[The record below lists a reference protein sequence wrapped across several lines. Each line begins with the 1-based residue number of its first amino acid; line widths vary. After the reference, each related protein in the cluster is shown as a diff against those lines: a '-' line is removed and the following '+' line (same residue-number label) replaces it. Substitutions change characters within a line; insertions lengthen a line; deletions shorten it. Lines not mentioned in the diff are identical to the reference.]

1 MRFAPLTAT
10 STTSTRRH
18 HQKRTNTTTPLKR
31 ISQKKNKTSS
41 SFSRRSIITMSSTGG
56 ENGEKIQKS
65 DAEWKKSLT
74 AQQFQVLRLKGTE
87 PARTGEY
94 DKFYPSEGH
103 FVCAG
108 CGNAL
113 YSAESKFNSGCGWP
127 AFDKCYQGAVST
139 NIDETFGMRRVEIVC
154 AKCDGHLGH
163 VFENEAF
170 TATAERHCVN
180 SVSVKY
186 VEGECEKKE
195 AKVIDG
201 TSVTGGARNA
211 LSMLIRPALYF
222 AIGYSALNILAN
234 SASSFM
240 TRGAQ

>member
-1 MRFAPLTAT
+1 M
-10 STTSTRRH
+10 
-18 HQKRTNTTTPLKR
+18 
-31 ISQKKNKTSS
+31 
-41 SFSRRSIITMSSTGG
+41 
-56 ENGEKIQKS
+56 
-65 DAEWKKSLT
+65 
-74 AQQFQVLRLKGTE
+74 LKGSVS
-87 PARTGEY
+87 ANIGE
-94 DKFYPSEGH
+94 
-103 FVCAG
+103 A
-108 CGNAL
+108 
-113 YSAESKFNSGCGWP
+113 
-127 AFDKCYQGAVST
+127 
-139 NIDETFGMRRVEIVC
+139 FGMRRVEIVC

-163 VFENEAF
+163 VFENEGF

-195 AKVIDG
+195 AREG
-201 TSVTGGARNA
+201 NRWSSVTGGARNA

>member
-1 MRFAPLTAT
+1 
-10 STTSTRRH
+10 
-18 HQKRTNTTTPLKR
+18 
-31 ISQKKNKTSS
+31 
-41 SFSRRSIITMSSTGG
+41 MSSTGG

-163 VFENEAF
+163 VFENEGF
-170 TATAERHCVN
+170 TATAETTLREFSEREIRGRRVR
-180 SVSVKY
+180 K
-186 VEGECEKKE
+186 EGSEGNRWNERNGRR
-195 AKVIDG
+195 AKRAFDVD
-201 TSVTGGARNA
+201 
-211 LSMLIRPALYF
+211 
-222 AIGYSALNILAN
+222 
-234 SASSFM
+234 SASFVFCN
-240 TRGAQ
+240 RV

>member
-31 ISQKKNKTSS
+31 ISQKKNKPSS
-41 SFSRRSIITMSSTGG
+41 SRTRSIITMSSTGG

-108 CGNAL
+108 CL
-113 YSAESKFNSGCGWP
+113 ERMVAEDIKNENLAPKMVFFNEKDRS
-127 AFDKCYQGAVST
+127 F
-139 NIDETFGMRRVEIVC
+139 RRH
-154 AKCDGHLGH
+154 GH
-163 VFENEAF
+163 
-170 TATAERHCVN
+170 
-180 SVSVKY
+180 
-186 VEGECEKKE
+186 KKL
-195 AKVIDG
+195 
-201 TSVTGGARNA
+201 T
-211 LSMLIRPALYF
+211 
-222 AIGYSALNILAN
+222 
-234 SASSFM
+234 
-240 TRGAQ
+240 

>member
-1 MRFAPLTAT
+1 MRAIT
-10 STTSTRRH
+10 TTSVAQQQQQQQQQQQLAQRRRISKSFVVEQQQRTRR
-18 HQKRTNTTTPLKR
+18 RTIQTKA
-31 ISQKKNKTSS
+31 
-41 SFSRRSIITMSSTGG
+41 MS
-56 ENGEKIQKS
+56 GEKVQKS
-65 DAEWKKSLT
+65 DAEWKKELT
-74 AQQFQVLRLKGTE
+74 SQQYQVLRLKGTE

-108 CGNAL
+108 CGNPL

-127 AFDKCYQGAVST
+127 AFDKCYEGSVGT
-139 NIDETFGMRRVEIVC
+139 NVDNSFGMRRVEIVC

-163 VFENEAF
+163 VFENEGF
-170 TATAERHCVN
+170 TPTAERHCVN

-186 VEGECEKKE
+186 VEGKCDQNE

-201 TSVTGGARNA
+201 TSIAGGAQNA

-222 AIGYSALNILAN
+222 TIGYTALNVLAN

-240 TRGAQ
+240 TRSAQ

>member
-1 MRFAPLTAT
+1 MRAIT
-10 STTSTRRH
+10 TTSVAQQQQQQQQQQQLAQRR
-18 HQKRTNTTTPLKR
+18 R
-31 ISQKKNKTSS
+31 ISK
-41 SFSRRSIITMSSTGG
+41 SFVVEQQQRRRRRTIQTKAMS
-56 ENGEKIQKS
+56 GEKVQKS
-65 DAEWKKSLT
+65 DAEWKKELT
-74 AQQFQVLRLKGTE
+74 SQQYQVLRLKGTE

-108 CGNAL
+108 CGNPL

-127 AFDKCYQGAVST
+127 AFDKCYEGSVGT
-139 NIDETFGMRRVEIVC
+139 NVDNSFGMRRVEIVC

-163 VFENEAF
+163 VFENEGF
-170 TATAERHCVN
+170 TPTAERHCVN

-186 VEGECEKKE
+186 VEGKCDQNE

-201 TSVTGGARNA
+201 TSIAGGAQNA

-222 AIGYSALNILAN
+222 TIGYTALNVLAN

-240 TRGAQ
+240 TRSAQ

>member
-41 SFSRRSIITMSSTGG
+41 SFNRRSIITMSSTGG

-127 AFDKCYQGAVST
+127 AFDKCYEGSVST

-163 VFENEAF
+163 VFENEGF
-170 TATAERHCVN
+170 TETAERHCVN

-195 AKVIDG
+195 AKV
-201 TSVTGGARNA
+201 V
-211 LSMLIRPALYF
+211 
-222 AIGYSALNILAN
+222 
-234 SASSFM
+234 
-240 TRGAQ
+240 

>member
-1 MRFAPLTAT
+1 MINVL
-10 STTSTRRH
+10 S
-18 HQKRTNTTTPLKR
+18 
-31 ISQKKNKTSS
+31 IQKKNKTSS
-41 SFSRRSIITMSSTGG
+41 SSARSIVTMRSTGG

-74 AQQFQVLRLKGTE
+74 TQQFQVLRLKGTE

-94 DKFYPSEGH
+94 DTFYPTEGH

-139 NIDETFGMRRVEIVC
+139 NIDDAFGMRRVEIVC

-163 VFENEAF
+163 VFENEGF

-186 VEGECEKKE
+186 VEGECEKNE

-201 TSVTGGARNA
+201 TSVAGGARNA

-222 AIGYSALNILAN
+222 AIGYIALKILAN

-240 TRGAQ
+240 MRGAQ

>member
-1 MRFAPLTAT
+1 
-10 STTSTRRH
+10 
-18 HQKRTNTTTPLKR
+18 
-31 ISQKKNKTSS
+31 
-41 SFSRRSIITMSSTGG
+41 MSSTGG

-127 AFDKCYQGAVST
+127 AFDKCYEGVGF
-139 NIDETFGMRRVEIVC
+139 DEYRRDVWHAKSGNRLCKMRR
-154 AKCDGHLGH
+154 AS
-163 VFENEAF
+163 
-170 TATAERHCVN
+170 R
-180 SVSVKY
+180 
-186 VEGECEKKE
+186 
-195 AKVIDG
+195 
-201 TSVTGGARNA
+201 ARV
-211 LSMLIRPALYF
+211 
-222 AIGYSALNILAN
+222 
-234 SASSFM
+234 
-240 TRGAQ
+240 